1 MLSFLNKDVLD
12 MPGLTQEILNSFEE
26 AISAPNS
33 DVQEFESSNGDILY
47 YYKEKPYN
55 EYRLAAIYTKQAEF
69 FQFGIVKPY
78 KLNSKGETMKEVHEN
93 SDYIKDNFKTPEKEK
108 EPTVDTPVNDDV
120 DKEPEII
127 QITEPNSLQTDTYVY
142 EGETYYM
149 EDFRWEPGQQG
160 DTVIQMFGKEG
171 SNRKIMVKRPIVPSE
186 IKDKPDITELTLHY
200 KPEDPFIYDGKT
212 YSRVSSMDKM
222 IQGSWRPSYIY
233 YNQELNEQLHITVIE
248 NVEDVASEIDK
259 PEELKIFNFDNTL
272 FTALTLEDYEVFS
285 KIEKMIKNKKFQ
297 ILVPGQDHISFAK
310 IMNIGIY
317 SETIKVLS
325 IRGVFVDKAKVAVT
339 VHNLYTENA
348 AMDEEFDL
356 TEIENR
362 VAERIS
368 DIIKAYQVE
377 EKVIS
382 EVTKELETLK

>member
-1 MLSFLNKDVLD
+1 MLSFLNKDVID

-26 AISAPNS
+26 AIAAPNA

-78 KLNSKGETMKEVHEN
+78 KLNIKGETMKEVHEN
-93 SDYIKDNFKTPEKEK
+93 SDYLKDNFKTPEKENAA
-108 EPTVDTPVNDDV
+108 DTPDTTKADNEWEV
-120 DKEPEII
+120 IH
-127 QITEPNSLQTDTYVY
+127 ITEPNSLQTDTYVY

-248 NVEDVASEIDK
+248 NVEDTADKVDK
-259 PEELKIFNFDNTL
+259 PEELKTFNFDNTL
-272 FTALTLEDYEVFS
+272 FTALTLEDFEVFS

-310 IMNIGIY
+310 IMDIRIY

-339 VHNLYTENA
+339 VHDLYTENVA
-348 AMDEEFDL
+348 LDEEFDL
-356 TEIENR
+356 AEIENR
-362 VAERIS
+362 VAEKIS
-368 DIIKAYQVE
+368 EIIKAYQVE
-377 EKVIS
+377 DKVIS
-382 EVTKELETLK
+382 EVKKELETLK

>member
-1 MLSFLNKDVLD
+1 MLSFLNKDVID

-26 AISAPNS
+26 AIAAPNA

-78 KLNSKGETMKEVHEN
+78 KLNIKGETMKEVHEN
-93 SDYIKDNFKTPEKEK
+93 SDYIKENFKTPEKENNAV
-108 EPTVDTPVNDDV
+108 VDTPVNDDAN
-120 DKEPEII
+120 KEPEII
-127 QITEPNSLQTDTYVY
+127 QVTEPNSLQTDTYVY

-171 SNRKIMVKRPIVPSE
+171 SNRKIMVKRPIIPSE
-186 IKDKPDITELTLHY
+186 IKDKPDITELTIHY

-248 NVEDVASEIDK
+248 NVEDSAAEVDK
-259 PEELKIFNFDNTL
+259 PEESKTFNFDNTL

-310 IMNIGIY
+310 IMDIRIY

-339 VHNLYTENA
+339 VHDLYTENV

-356 TEIENR
+356 VEIENR
-362 VAERIS
+362 VAEKIS
-368 DIIKAYQVE
+368 DIIKAYKVE
-377 EKVIS
+377 KKVIS

>member
-1 MLSFLNKDVLD
+1 MLSFLNKDVID

-26 AISAPNS
+26 AISAPNA

-78 KLNSKGETMKEVHEN
+78 KLNIKGETMKEVHEN
-93 SDYIKDNFKTPEKEK
+93 SEYIKDNFKTPEKENNAV
-108 EPTVDTPVNDDV
+108 VDTPVNDDAN
-120 DKEPEII
+120 KEPEII
-127 QITEPNSLQTDTYVY
+127 QVTEPNSLQTDTYVY
-142 EGETYYM
+142 DGETYYM

-186 IKDKPDITELTLHY
+186 IKDKPDITELTIHY

-248 NVEDVASEIDK
+248 NVEDIADKVDK
-259 PEELKIFNFDNTL
+259 PEELKTFNFDNTL

-310 IMNIGIY
+310 IMDIRIY

-339 VHNLYTENA
+339 VHDLYTENVA
-348 AMDEEFDL
+348 LDEEFDL
-356 TEIENR
+356 AEIENR
-362 VAERIS
+362 VAEKIS
-368 DIIKAYQVE
+368 DIIKAYKVE